1 MIFSLGPFTVSADMY
16 NFLNADPKS
25 VVIVQTGDSGGCTAA
40 TVICALLMYAD
51 LLREPEDAV
60 QVFAVKRHT
69 INLRPSEFRYLYY
82 FGDILRPTP
91 LLPHYKNTTLVSLSC
106 QPVPRMTKARDGC
119 RIYMEVYC
127 NGNLLLSTLQ
137 DYEKMR

>member
-1 MIFSLGPFTVSADMY
+1 MAEDMY
-16 NFLNADPKS
+16 GFLKADPKS
-25 VVIVQTGDSGGCTAA
+25 IVIIQTSDSGGCSAA
-40 TVICALLMYAD
+40 TMVCALLMYAG
-51 LLREPEDAV
+51 LLHEPEDAV
-60 QVFAVKRHT
+60 QVFAVKRHP

-91 LLPHYKNTTLVSLSC
+91 LLPHYKNVNLVALSC

-119 RIYMEVYC
+119 RIYMEVFC
-127 NGNLLLSTLQ
+127 NDRLMLNTVQ